1 MFARL
6 LCCLTLI
13 FTAGAASALSR
24 SNNSGDSAGE
34 GTLQKWITSGRTD
47 QPPAKEDPF
56 TLPELAGLKDWRSY
70 PLTEVMGTTK
80 IEIAADSVQ
89 SGKDGIIRYAI
100 AITPRSGVRNV
111 LFEGLDCDSMRYRL
125 YAFGQTDKTWK
136 NLETVVWREGKLHT
150 INHWQG
156 PLLKEFCGFSGAN
169 PSETIIKSLRGEPA
183 PKSRDDSRG
192 RSSDK

>member
-6 LCCLTLI
+6 FCLILI
-13 FTAGAASALSR
+13 CSANFASAAAR
-24 SNNSGDSAGE
+24 SGNDNDSTGE

-56 TLPELAGLKDWRSY
+56 TMPELAGLKDWRSY
-70 PLTEVMGTTK
+70 PLAEIMGNTR

-100 AITPRSGVRNV
+100 AITPRSGTRNV
-111 LFEGLDCDSMRYRL
+111 LFEGLDCDTMRYRS
-125 YAFGQTDKTWK
+125 YAFGQPDKTWK
-136 NLETVVWREGKLHT
+136 KLETVTWRAGKLQT

-169 PSETIIKSLRGEPA
+169 PSETIIKSLRGEPF

-192 RSSDK
+192 KASK